1 MNVSQGM
8 SHSFTIS
15 IQPKPENAVTIAVS
29 SRVMF
34 RTEKE
39 QKVFEQKGIEEYLR
53 YQVEHEN
60 EPFSPGPAFPLVKVI
75 MHNKI

>member
-1 MNVSQGM
+1 
-8 SHSFTIS
+8 
-15 IQPKPENAVTIAVS
+15 
-29 SRVMF
+29 MF